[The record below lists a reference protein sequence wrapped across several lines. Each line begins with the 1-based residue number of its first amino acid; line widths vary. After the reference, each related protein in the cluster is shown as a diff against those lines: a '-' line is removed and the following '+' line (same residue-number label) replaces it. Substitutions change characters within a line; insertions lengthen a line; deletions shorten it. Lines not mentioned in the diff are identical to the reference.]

1 MGDYMRALQ
10 QRFDNQQQER
20 LDVINKELSSAIE
33 ELRSKL
39 ERPERKILL
48 CLIDTAEALR
58 DEQALVSFTAGFK
71 LAHGIAEE
79 LGPRYSFAKEEE
91 ERACRRTQGQ
101 GENDSSDA
109 TPIQRK
115 AFREVK

>member
-10 QRFDNQQQER
+10 QRFDTQHSGM
-20 LDVINKELSSAIE
+20 LDALNKELTSAIE

-39 ERPERKILL
+39 ERPERKLL
-48 CLIDTAEALR
+48 LRIIDTAEALR

-91 ERACRRTQGQ
+91 ERACRKEQSQSEG
-101 GENDSSDA
+101 DSSGS
-109 TPIQRK
+109 TPINDKNFGR
-115 AFREVK
+115 

>member
-10 QRFDNQQQER
+10 QRFDTQRQEK
-20 LDVINKELSSAIE
+20 LTALNKELSSAIE
-33 ELRSKL
+33 ELRGKL
-39 ERPERKILL
+39 ERPERKLL
-48 CLIDTAEALR
+48 LRVIDTAAALR

-91 ERACRRTQGQ
+91 DRACQRANTQ
-101 GENDSSDA
+101 DKSDA
-109 TPIQRK
+109 GDGSQIK
-115 AFREVK
+115 D